1 MEPRMSGRE
10 LGAGVLGRSDVMP
23 LFCVH
28 SFKLFVMKPTPKT
41 SWNPDR
47 LDVRAFA
54 QAGADLKAEDPV
66 ARFERLQAEAH
77 SDDDQP
83 DLGSVTWQARGEMRA
98 GASGGAPAI
107 WLHLQ
112 AKATVPLTC
121 QRCLGPVDTPLTVNR
136 WFRFVSDE
144 ATAAAED
151 DDCEEDLLAL
161 EPRPR
166 LHDVLEDELLMEL
179 PLVPLH
185 ESCPVQVVMQV
196 SDPMVGLEKGE
207 QERKNPFA
215 ELAKLKK

>member
-1 MEPRMSGRE
+1 MSGRE
-10 LGAGVLGRSDVMP
+10 VGEGALGRSGVIP
-23 LFCVH
+23 LFCLH
-28 SFKLFVMKPTPKT
+28 SFKLPDMKPTPKT
-41 SWNPDR
+41 SWNPER

-54 QAGADLKAEDPV
+54 QAGADLHADDPLT
-66 ARFERLQAEAH
+66 RFERLVAEAH
-77 SDDDQP
+77 AEDGQP
-83 DLGSVTWQARGEMRA
+83 ALGSVTWQARGEIRA
-98 GASGGAPAI
+98 GASGGAQAA

-112 AKATVPLTC
+112 ADASIPLTC
-121 QRCLGPVDTPLTVNR
+121 QRCLGPVDTPLKVDR
-136 WFRFVSDE
+136 WFRFVNDE

-185 ESCPVQVVMQV
+185 DTCPVPVVMQA
-196 SDPMVGLEKGE
+196 SDPMVGLEDNE
-207 QERKNPFA
+207 PQRKNPFA

>member
-1 MEPRMSGRE
+1 MSGRE
-10 LGAGVLGRSDVMP
+10 VGGGGLGRSDVIP

-28 SFKLFVMKPTPKT
+28 SFKLPDMKPTPKT
-41 SWNPDR
+41 SWNPER

-54 QAGADLKAEDPV
+54 QAAASLQADDPIT
-66 ARFERLQAEAH
+66 RFERLQAEAH
-77 SDDDQP
+77 AGDDGLYV
-83 DLGSVTWQARGEMRA
+83 LGSVAWQARGEMRA
-98 GASGGAPAI
+98 GASGGAAAV

-112 AKATVPLTC
+112 AATSVPLTC
-121 QRCLGPVDTPLTVNR
+121 QRCLGPVDTPLKVDR
-136 WFRFVSDE
+136 WFRFVNDE

-185 ESCPVQVVMQV
+185 ESCPVPVVMQV
-196 SDPMVGLEKGE
+196 SDPMVGPDDSEP
-207 QERKNPFA
+207 ERRNPFA
-215 ELAKLKK
+215 GLASLKK

>member
-1 MEPRMSGRE
+1 MSGRE
-10 LGAGVLGRSDVMP
+10 VGEGALGRSGVIP

-28 SFKLFVMKPTPKT
+28 SFKLPDMKPTIKT
-41 SWNPDR
+41 SWNPER

-54 QAGADLKAEDPV
+54 QAAADLQAVDPMT
-66 ARFERLQAEAH
+66 RFERLMAEAH
-77 SDDDQP
+77 ADDGLP
-83 DLGSVTWQARGEMRA
+83 ALGSVTWQARGEMRA
-98 GASGGAPAI
+98 GASGGTPAV

-112 AKATVPLTC
+112 ADASIPLTC
-121 QRCLGPVDTPLTVNR
+121 QRCLGPVDTPLKVDR
-136 WFRFVSDE
+136 WFRFVNDE

-166 LHDVLEDELLMEL
+166 IHEVLEDELLMEL

-185 ESCPVQVVMQV
+185 DTCPVPVVMQA
-196 SDPMVGLEKGE
+196 SDPMVGLEPDE
-207 QERKNPFA
+207 PQRKNPFA

>member
-1 MEPRMSGRE
+1 
-10 LGAGVLGRSDVMP
+10 
-23 LFCVH
+23 
-28 SFKLFVMKPTPKT
+28 MKPTPKT

-54 QAGADLKAEDPV
+54 QAGADFQADDPIT
-66 ARFERLQAEAH
+66 RFERLAAEAH
-77 SDDDQP
+77 ADGGQQA
-83 DLGSVTWQARGEMRA
+83 LGTVTWQAHGEMRE
-98 GASGGAPAI
+98 GASGGAPAV

-112 AKATVPLTC
+112 AQTSVPLTC
-121 QRCLGPVDTPLTVNR
+121 QRCLGPVDTALTVDR
-136 WFRFVSDE
+136 WFRFVNDE

-185 ESCPVQVVMQV
+185 ETCPVPVVMQA
-196 SDPMVGLEKGE
+196 SDPMVGLDEGE
-207 QERKNPFA
+207 PERKNPFA
-215 ELAKLKK
+215 ELAKLKKQAG